1 MESEQRGAVILE
13 NKKQKYSTTAAPTPL
28 PPPPPSSLRTTPN
41 PPDIRLV
48 SSANTC
54 QGAFSAITQSSLA
67 SRKQQRADIGNRN
80 TAITTG
86 EENAS
91 NPTTPYMR
99 HRLRNHLSYW
109 NTFCRC
115 SLVLRWI
122 SHGFDLRFIAGPPPA
137 KSFTNHKTATDNF
150 EFVSTTITKL
160 LLAGSLE
167 RVYIKP
173 WLVSPLGVVF
183 KASNGK
189 PRMIFDARYLNSHII
204 VPSFKYEDLGA
215 CHQFMKPDDYMVFTD
230 MTNGYHHLDIDPE
243 FWQYFGIEWE
253 DQFYVFTS
261 LPFGLASACWAFTK
275 MTRELLNK
283 WRRTGHRC
291 GGYLDDAIHCNST
304 YSALDHFIQFVVL
317 PDMIKCGIVL
327 NFEKSKLRPQQR
339 GEYLGMLIDT
349 IRRCFEVPIAK
360 REKVIGLIQHILS
373 NRRSCSTHKLEI
385 LAGNLASMHWAFGR
399 LSRLMT
405 MSLYNDIK
413 HAPHRNSYIR
423 LSETTIQD
431 LEFWLCGFDRYNGFK
446 PIWEPVGFHI
456 TIYTDAAGINLKTY
470 GGWAGW
476 TSANGR
482 IKVARGNWSKS
493 MTEEHSTMQELQAIY
508 NTIQS
513 FNKSHELKH
522 KRVLIK
528 TDNQAV
534 FYIIN
539 WIGSCAK

>member
-1 MESEQRGAVILE
+1 
-13 NKKQKYSTTAAPTPL
+13 
-28 PPPPPSSLRTTPN
+28 
-41 PPDIRLV
+41 
-48 SSANTC
+48 
-54 QGAFSAITQSSLA
+54 
-67 SRKQQRADIGNRN
+67 
-80 TAITTG
+80 
-86 EENAS
+86 
-91 NPTTPYMR
+91 
-99 HRLRNHLSYW
+99 
-109 NTFCRC
+109 
-115 SLVLRWI
+115 
-122 SHGFDLRFIAGPPPA
+122 
-137 KSFTNHKTATDNF
+137 
-150 EFVSTTITKL
+150 
-160 LLAGSLE
+160 
-167 RVYIKP
+167 
-173 WLVSPLGVVF
+173 
-183 KASNGK
+183 
-189 PRMIFDARYLNSHII
+189 
-204 VPSFKYEDLGA
+204 
-215 CHQFMKPDDYMVFTD
+215 
-230 MTNGYHHLDIDPE
+230 
-243 FWQYFGIEWE
+243 
-253 DQFYVFTS
+253 
-261 LPFGLASACWAFTK
+261 

-539 WIGSCAK
+539 KAGSRDPFVHTVCKDFTWYCISHNINLKAVWIPRERNELADFYSKLIDSGDWKLNPSVFSMLLLRWGPFDVDLFASFDNHQVDKYYSLYFTPTCTGVDAFNFQWGRACFCNPPFGIMGRVLSHAMQCRARMCLICPFTPTALWWHHLTQNNGQSFIPQIRDFVVLGRDPDLFLSGRVAYAYSNRPPRWHSIALLLDYSHHGSRTLSIPPC